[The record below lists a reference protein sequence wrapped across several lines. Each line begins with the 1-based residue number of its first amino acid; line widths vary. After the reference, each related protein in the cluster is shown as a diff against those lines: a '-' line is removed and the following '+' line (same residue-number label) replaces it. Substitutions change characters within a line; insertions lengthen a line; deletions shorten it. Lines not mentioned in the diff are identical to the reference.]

1 MQSTDENAAA
11 SSGAVAE
18 PLATALLEAC
28 PDAVVITD
36 PTWHPI
42 AWNRRFAEL
51 WQFAPGS
58 TARGLW
64 RRIRTQL
71 LDKRAALAVWREA
84 AAPDFCGVV
93 ALAEGRSIE
102 IRTAALDQG
111 GGAPSRVWYCRDVTE
126 RVLRDRALRE
136 GVARYRT
143 LVEHSP
149 DAIYLN
155 RVGADGRFYAESV
168 NAAALEL
175 NAYSE
180 AETLGRALEDFLPEW
195 LTPIVLAAQRQCRDT
210 AQPVRYELASPPGED
225 EWARDCI
232 LMPVCDE
239 PGAVTRTMLISRDVT
254 QRRREQQDL
263 AAALEQAEAAEHRA
277 DRDRARLIDAIEAIQ
292 DGFVMFDRDE
302 RLVRCNAA
310 WLRGSGIASLEVALG
325 MSLEA
330 TIRSAM
336 TTGVL
341 DLRGLAPEAYIAA
354 ALAFMRGGQG
364 PTEVAAT
371 GDHWIRVEPRR
382 TSDGGTVAIASNIT
396 EIKRREEQMAEAV
409 ARAEAAEHQAAR
421 AEARLVEAI
430 ETLPAAFL
438 LFDRDEKLVLAN
450 SQCHDIFPLSADL
463 LRQPGVSVEALVR
476 RSLPNELPGAD
487 AEEIEGFVAGRL
499 AAFRAASGNVER
511 PLTDGRWLR
520 ASDRRTPSGDTVSLR
535 IDVTEGR
542 VRERALAEASM
553 AWAEREAQLRR
564 IYANIPGVVYQLR
577 MAADLRLRFEY
588 ISERAIEVF
597 GVAPAEVQRDSELVF
612 GACHPDDRPHL
623 DATMAAAFLAVAPWD
638 CEFRISVDGGIRW
651 LRGSAL
657 PTTIGGGEI
666 LWDGVLVDVTATKS
680 AEADALGARRRLE
693 DAIES
698 LSEGFALYDA
708 DGRLILTNSR
718 LREMHASIDSDFVF
732 ARGTRF
738 EPALRSLVA
747 GSGLDDLDS
756 FVSRRLEEFR
766 QGNGA
771 WEAQLANG
779 LWIQGTERRM
789 RDGGVVAMRRD
800 ITLLKRREEQ
810 LRAAMIEATTANKA
824 KSEFLANMSHE
835 LRTPLN
841 AIIGFSEMIG
851 AEIFGPLGNARY
863 GGYVADIHASGQ
875 HLLSIINTVLDLA
888 RVEAGKIVLSDGV
901 VDVDGLIA
909 DCATLMRE
917 RSLRG
922 RLRLKLEI
930 EPDLPVLRADP
941 VRLKQVVLNLLSN
954 AIKFTKAHGQITIRA
969 GRSIDGGVTIEIA
982 DTGIGMEPR
991 SIPQAFE
998 PFGLV
1003 HAAHSRAHEG
1013 TGLGLPLSKALIEE
1027 HGGKLVLTSA
1037 LGIGTTATIRM
1048 PPERVVRPVVMR

>member
-1 MQSTDENAAA
+1 MKSTDENAYA
-11 SSGAVAE
+11 SCGAVAE
-18 PLATALLEAC
+18 PLAAALLDAC

-36 PTWHPI
+36 RAWHPT
-42 AWNRRFAEL
+42 AWNRRFTEL
-51 WQFAPGS
+51 WQLAPGRH
-58 TARGLW
+58 ARAVW
-64 RRIRTQL
+64 RRIRLRLADRRAGFATWREVAAGADSGTIA
-71 LDKRAALAVWREA
+71 LDDGRWIELRAAV
-84 AAPDFCGVV
+84 
-93 ALAEGRSIE
+93 
-102 IRTAALDQG
+102 LDQG
-111 GGAPSRVWYCRDVTE
+111 DGKTSRVWYCRDVTE
-126 RVLRDRALRE
+126 RVLRDQELLE

-143 LVEHSP
+143 LVENSP

-155 RVGADGRFYAESV
+155 RVGADGRFYAEAL
-168 NAAALEL
+168 NAAALHL

-180 AETLGRALEDFLPEW
+180 AETLGRALDEFLPDW
-195 LTPIVLAAQRQCRDT
+195 LAPTIMAAQRECRDT
-210 AQPVRYELASPPGED
+210 AQPVRYELVAPPGED

-239 PGAVTRTMLISRDVT
+239 SGAVARTILISRDVT
-254 QRRREQQDL
+254 QRRRQQQDL
-263 AAALEQAEAAEHRA
+263 AVAVEQAEAAEHRA
-277 DRDRARLIDAIEAIQ
+277 DRDRMRLIDAIEAIQ

-302 RLVRCNAA
+302 RLVRCNTAY
-310 WLRGSGIASLEVALG
+310 LRGSGIATLDEALG

-330 TIRSAM
+330 AICSAM
-336 TTGVL
+336 SSGVL
-341 DLRGLAPEAYIAA
+341 DIRGMPPEVYLAD
-354 ALAFMRGGQG
+354 ALAVMRRGQG
-364 PTEVAAT
+364 LTEVPAT
-371 GDHWIRVEPRR
+371 GGRWLRVEPLR
-382 TSDGGTVAIASNIT
+382 TSDGGFVAIASDIT
-396 EIKRREEQMAEAV
+396 EIKHREAQLAEAA

-450 SQCHDIFPLSADL
+450 SRCRDVFPLSADL
-463 LRQPGVSVEALVR
+463 LRQPGTSVEALLR
-476 RSLPNELPGAD
+476 RSLPVELPGAD
-487 AEEIEGFVAGRL
+487 ADRLEAYIEDRL
-499 AAFRAASGNVER
+499 ASFRAASGDTER
-511 PLTDGRWLR
+511 PMADGRWLR
-520 ASDRRTPSGDTVSLR
+520 ASDRRTASGDTVSLR

-553 AWAEREAQLRR
+553 AWTEREAQLRR

-577 MAADLRLRFEY
+577 MTPDLRLRFEY

-597 GVAPAEVQRDSELVF
+597 GVTPAAVQRDSELVF
-612 GACHPDDRPHL
+612 GFCHPEDRPHL
-623 DATMAAAFLAVAPWD
+623 DTTMAAAYRALAPWD
-638 CEFRISVDGGIRW
+638 CEFRIAVGGVIRW

-657 PTTIGGGEI
+657 PTAVAGGEV

-708 DGRLILTNSR
+708 DGRLLLANSQ
-718 LREMHASIDSDFVF
+718 LREMHATVDPDFVF
-732 ARGTRF
+732 RPGIRF
-738 EPALRSLVA
+738 EAALRSLVA
-747 GSGLDDLDS
+747 GSGLDDVET
-756 FVSRRLEEFR
+756 FVSRRLEEFHD
-766 QGNGA
+766 GNGA
-771 WEAQLANG
+771 WEAQLATG
-779 LWIQGTERRM
+779 QWIQVTERRM

-888 RVEAGKIVLSDGV
+888 RVEAGKIVLSDGI

-917 RSLRG
+917 RSVRG
-922 RLRLKLEI
+922 GLRLKLEI
-930 EPDLPVLRADP
+930 QADLPVLRADP

-954 AIKFTKAHGQITIRA
+954 AIKFTKPHGQVTIRA
-969 GRSIDGGVTIEIA
+969 GRSADGGVTMEIA

-991 SIPQAFE
+991 NIPQAFE

-1027 HGGKLVLTSA
+1027 HGGRLALTSA
-1037 LGIGTTATIRM
+1037 LGVGTTATIWM
-1048 PPERVVRPVVMR
+1048 PPERIIRPVASR